1 MSRSTGKLSPKLQKI
16 RAAKIVERKIMT
28 AKNNVQLA
36 KEFQVTEGAIRR
48 ALALAEKAEIVV
60 KFEDKLYQELL
71 PEAYEA
77 VRSGL
82 DGSGDV
88 ARAKL
93 GVQIMTGTQILRPA
107 QAKTVAQQHDDDELA
122 MYVLKKRKEAALL
135 ANTIDGDFNA
145 LAESTNQANF
155 EGESPGNLL
164 LSPGPPETDQAGS
177 ALDSQEGVEN
187 AETASEE
194 DFLAGD

>member
-164 LSPGPPETDQAGS
+164 LSPGSPETDQAGS